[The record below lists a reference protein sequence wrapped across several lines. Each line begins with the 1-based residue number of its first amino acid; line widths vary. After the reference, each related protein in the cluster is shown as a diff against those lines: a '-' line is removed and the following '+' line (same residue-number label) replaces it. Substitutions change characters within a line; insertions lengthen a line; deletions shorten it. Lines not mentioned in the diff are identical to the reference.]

1 MESLYVLTGRT
12 YLVVMSSDYHFLFL
26 VIIFRVA
33 AVDRPLTGLSWGE
46 ILDKILDHSYIGVCV
61 CVLRT
66 SASET
71 K

>member
-12 YLVVMSSDYHFLFL
+12 YLVVISSDYHFLFL

-46 ILDKILDHSYIGVCV
+46 LVDKILDHSYIGVCV
-61 CVLRT
+61 LRI